1 MSAIPLIRRP
11 AARAGGVRAG
21 SRFRSG
27 SFTLALVL
35 PTIAFFAFWVYLPA
49 LYGFYLSFTD
59 SSLIAPP
66 NLIGGDNYSKLASDP
81 VFWGSLGRTFQY
93 ALEVVIPTLAAGIL
107 LARVVVRIKHGRA
120 LFMTIYFL
128 PFVVPGVVSALVFS
142 LLFNQYGLINSILG
156 TRIAWLQDESVAMV
170 ALSATTI
177 WAMTGYYTV
186 IFMAGYQ
193 QVPEELLDA
202 AKIDGASAWKQFR
215 YVEIPALTP
224 TILFAS
230 ISATAAVMT
239 DFGTPFILN
248 SGGPNYAT
256 TTLPLYIYNQTF
268 QYSSAGYGEA
278 ISTVLLVIAL
288 LLTLLQVLLI
298 TGRNR
303 RTR

>member
-1 MSAIPLIRRP
+1 MSAIPVTRRFAP
-11 AARAGGVRAG
+11 RAKSMRTSAKLRGA
-21 SRFRSG
+21 
-27 SFTLALVL
+27 SFTVALVL
-35 PTIAFFAFWVYLPA
+35 PTIAFFALWVYMPA
-49 LYGFYLSFTD
+49 VYGFYLSFTD
-59 SSLIAPP
+59 ASLIAPP
-66 NLIGGDNYSKLASDP
+66 NFIGGDNYAKLVGDP

-93 ALEVVIPTLAAGIL
+93 ALGVVIPTLVAGIL
-107 LARVVVRIKHGRA
+107 LARVIVRMRRGRA
-120 LFMTIYFL
+120 LFMTVYFL

-142 LLFNQYGLINSILG
+142 LLFNQYGLVNSILG

-177 WAMTGYYTV
+177 WAMTGYYVV

-193 QVPEELLDA
+193 QVSEELLDA
-202 AKIDGASAWKQFR
+202 AKIDGANAWKQFW
-215 YVEIPALTP
+215 YVELPTLTP
-224 TILFAS
+224 TLLFAT

-248 SGGPNYAT
+248 QGGPNYAT

-288 LLTLLQVLLI
+288 VLTILQVVLI

-303 RTR
+303 RSR

>member
-1 MSAIPLIRRP
+1 MSAIPLIRSSES
-11 AARAGGVRAG
+11 RAKGLRAG
-21 SRFRSG
+21 SKLRAAT
-27 SFTLALVL
+27 FTTALVL
-35 PTIAFFAFWVYLPA
+35 PTIAFFGFWVYLPA

-66 NLIGGDNYSKLASDP
+66 NFVGVDNYTKLVGDP
-81 VFWGSLGRTFQY
+81 VFWGSLWRTFQY
-93 ALEVVIPTLAAGIL
+93 ALEVVIPTLVCGIL
-107 LARVVVRIKHGRA
+107 LARVVVRIKRGRA

-142 LLFNQYGLINSILG
+142 LLFNQYGLVNSILG
-156 TRIAWLQDESVAMV
+156 THIAWLQDESVAMV

-193 QVPEELLDA
+193 QVPEELLEA
-202 AKIDGASAWKQFR
+202 AKLDGANAWQQFR
-215 YVEIPALTP
+215 YVEVPALTP

-230 ISATAAVMT
+230 ISVTAAVIT

-248 SGGPNYAT
+248 QGGPNYAT

-268 QYSSAGYGEA
+268 QYSSAGYGES

-288 LLTLLQVLLI
+288 VLTFLQVLLI
-298 TGRNR
+298 TRRNR